1 MTFKKFLSAAS
12 VSRTAFLA
20 AAMALPATGAFSQP
34 TAPMQMPAEI
44 VKPMPGASTAAKPGA
59 EMKQGMGMN
68 QGMGMGV
75 SMGAG
80 AGMDMKPMMTDMHN
94 SMMGMKSS
102 GNTDVDFAM
111 MMKIHHQGAITMAEA
126 QLQNGKDAQMR
137 AMAKDIIRAQKKE
150 MAVFDKFLAK
160 RGATDMK
167 MGGPAMQMNK

>member
-1 MTFKKFLSAAS
+1 MTQYKFFSATS

-44 VKPMPGASTAAKPGA
+44 VKPMPGASSVAKPGA
-59 EMKQGMGMN
+59 GM
-68 QGMGMGV
+68 
-75 SMGAG
+75 G

-102 GNTDVDFAM
+102 GNPDVDFAM
-111 MMKIHHQGAITMAEA
+111 MMKIHHQGALTMAEA
-126 QLQNGKDAQMR
+126 QLQNGKDGQMR

-150 MAVFDKFLAK
+150 IAIFDKFLAK

-167 MGGPAMQMNK
+167 MGGSALPMNK

>member
-1 MTFKKFLSAAS
+1 MTRYKFFSATS
-12 VSRTAFLA
+12 VSRTALLA

-44 VKPMPGASTAAKPGA
+44 VKPMPGTSSAARPGTD
-59 EMKQGMGMN
+59 MKQGTGMSA
-68 QGMGMGV
+68 GM
-75 SMGAG
+75 G

-102 GNTDVDFAM
+102 GNPDVDFAM
-111 MMKIHHQGAITMAEA
+111 MMKIHHQGALTMAEA
-126 QLQNGKDAQMR
+126 QLQNGKDGQMR

-150 MAVFDKFLAK
+150 IAIFDKFLAK

-167 MGGPAMQMNK
+167 MGGSAMPMNK